1 MANYLKIW
9 LLIITLLLAGCT
21 PENRTAD
28 TADDQ
33 AEATDIPITNEQMDE
48 MGLEVGIIEK
58 ALVSVGVAVN
68 GYLDTPPQYA
78 ANLSTIIGGRIT
90 MIRFL
95 PGDYVGKGQEVVRL
109 ESLDFLRL
117 QQDFIE
123 ARGELRYLENEYER
137 QKKLSESNVN
147 ARKIFLQAER
157 DFLSKSAEFASI
169 ENQLNLLGVDPAE
182 LQPEQLSAVVRLRA
196 PINGYI
202 SEINAS
208 IGEFMQAENEI
219 FRMVNPEHLHAELNV
234 FEKDILKIKKG
245 QKVELEFAQMR
256 DSVILGEVFLVGK
269 ELDEESRSIKVHVHI
284 PDNQHLIV
292 GMYVEGRILTDMQNV
307 FVIPNEALMLEE
319 NGASIFL
326 VTSQENDIYHFRKVP
341 VEVGTESNGRTQ
353 IFLSENIS
361 DDSRIA
367 ISGVYYLSSNE

>member
-1 MANYLKIW
+1 MANYLKIR
-9 LLIITLLLAGCT
+9 LLILTFVIAGCI
-21 PENRTAD
+21 PENQTTD
-28 TADDQ
+28 TPDDQ
-33 AEATDIPITNEQMDE
+33 AEATDIPITDEQMDE
-48 MGLEVGIIEK
+48 MGLEIGLIDK
-58 ALVSVGVAVN
+58 AMVSTGVAVN

-78 ANLSTIIGGRIT
+78 ANVSSIIGGRIT
-90 MIRFL
+90 VIRFL
-95 PGDYVGKGQEVVRL
+95 HGDYVRKGQEVVGL
-109 ESLDFLRL
+109 ESFDFLRL
-117 QQDFIE
+117 QQNYIE
-123 ARGELRYLENEYER
+123 ARGELKYLENEYER
-137 QKKLSESNVN
+137 QKKLSENNVN

-169 ENQLNLLGVDPAE
+169 GNQLKLLGVDPGE
-182 LQPEQLSAVVRLRA
+182 LKPEELSAVVRLRA

-202 SEINAS
+202 SGIHAS
-208 IGEFMQAENEI
+208 IGEFMHAEDEI

-284 PDNQHLIV
+284 PDNQHLVV
-292 GMYVEGRILTDMQNV
+292 GMYVEGRILTDMQDV

-353 IFLSENIS
+353 IFLSENIT

-367 ISGVYYLSSNE
+367 ISGVYYLSSNQ